1 MTKKLKFKDKILIVF
16 YLNGKNLDLYE
27 EINQI
32 QKTFS
37 EIKDDSVE
45 YFILLTKEGENRI
58 ECINPV
64 LLDETQYEG
73 VKKKLERI
81 DKEFFK
87 ILNNNKDG
95 EEGHTTSATGET
107 TN

>member
-16 YLNGKNLDLYE
+16 YLQEKLDIYK

-32 QKTFS
+32 QQTFS
-37 EIKDDSVE
+37 DIKDDSIE
-45 YFILLTKEGENRI
+45 YFILLTKDESRI

-64 LLDETQYEG
+64 LLDKTQYEE

-95 EEGHTTSATGET
+95 EEGYTTSATGET